1 MIGFAISFAIVAV
14 GALLG
19 YGTARRFVRDRLR
32 FVDAAHRPAVAVVA
46 GVAGF
51 LVGLPLVS
59 VISIL
64 PLVHL
69 GVGAALTLGLSIGMG
84 VSAGSRDVRMGRYER
99 YELKP

>member
-1 MIGFAISFAIVAV
+1 MISFAISLAVIAV
-14 GALLG
+14 GALMG

-32 FVDAAHRPAVAVVA
+32 FVDNAHKPVVAVIA

-51 LVGLPLVS
+51 LLALPLVS

-69 GVGAALTLGLSIGMG
+69 GAGAALTLGLSVGMG
-84 VSAGSRDVRMGRYER
+84 VKAGSRDVREGRYE
-99 YELKP
+99 LHS

>member
-1 MIGFAISFAIVAV
+1 MISFAISFAIIAV

-32 FVDAAHRPAVAVVA
+32 FVDSAHKPAVAVVA
-46 GVAGF
+46 GVGCF
-51 LVGLPLVS
+51 LLALPLVS

-69 GVGAALTLGLSIGMG
+69 GAGAAAALGLSVGMG
-84 VSAGSRDVRMGRYER
+84 VKAGTRDVKQGRYE
-99 YELKP
+99 LHS